1 MGIHKFPK
9 CCFRGLKVL
18 VKNMKLLTKTPV
30 AAIIMIAVIILSALF
45 GCRRSLLKEQK
56 TVENYFFNGIDGDGY
71 SIQND
76 LETICATSVNMKT
89 IASRYI
95 EVTDPLITEMTN
107 ARQALTDAHTVSEK
121 YTAAMNL
128 YDAVTTLYNSLDP
141 NMMNSTDKG
150 FRASLYDDI
159 TSAMQRISHNGYN
172 DAAREFNSILE
183 SFPAKYIAKLVGIEP
198 AQLYG

>member
-1 MGIHKFPK
+1 
-9 CCFRGLKVL
+9 
-18 VKNMKLLTKTPV
+18 MKLLTKTPV

-107 ARQALTDAHTVSEK
+107 ARQTLTDARTVSEK

-183 SFPAKYIAKLVGIEP
+183 CFPAKYIAKLVGIEP